1 MFHRKK
7 QWSDFPSNT
16 EKPFKFLL
24 TNVKWCQKDYSE
36 ICTRATFL
44 PRGPLSLLTYVQLV
58 PFHASCHPDL
68 CPKTLANL
76 AGECGPGLGRPP
88 EVAGG
93 AFPPFVL
100 PDATVPRVAVGTRA
114 ASVRG
119 L

>member
-1 MFHRKK
+1 MFHQKK

-24 TNVKWCQKDYSE
+24 KNVKWCQKDYSE
-36 ICTRATFL
+36 ICTCATFL
-44 PRGPLSLLTYVQLV
+44 LRGPLSLLTYVQLV

-76 AGECGPGLGRPP
+76 AGLGLGRLP

-93 AFPPFVL
+93 SVPSCVTAMPQYQVWWWTLVL
-100 PDATVPRVAVGTRA
+100 AV
-114 ASVRG
+114 
-119 L
+119 